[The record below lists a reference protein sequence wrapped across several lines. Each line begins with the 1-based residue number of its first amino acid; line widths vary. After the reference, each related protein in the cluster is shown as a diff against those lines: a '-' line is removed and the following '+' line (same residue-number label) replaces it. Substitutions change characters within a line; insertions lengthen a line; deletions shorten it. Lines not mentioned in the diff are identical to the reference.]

1 MSERPSGSH
10 KAAAIHDMGY
20 QRYVGTRRPQHTRYQ
35 VIVRNLVSMSWKGW
49 WRYKLSL
56 GTALMITVGVAVG
69 MYFSRLELFE
79 RSPMGG
85 QVRTIADSLIPQSFT
100 YLGYAALTLNL
111 TVLAGAISRDLQA
124 GAFEFYFSRPVR
136 PLDYVVGKIGG
147 AFALLA
153 PILLVAPF
161 LLTVY
166 RLAMTGD
173 VDQITDT
180 LPWLPKALLV
190 GTICTL
196 AHATVALAF
205 GAMSKSPRYAVSSYG
220 AFILIFGGIVFGIS
234 KAVGEPW
241 IAALNLSSAI
251 TGFASGVFDVN
262 FLFGSE
268 SPSLA
273 ASTISLL
280 GYITLSILFIL
291 FRVKQAQRAGMGGG

>member
-1 MSERPSGSH
+1 MSPKQR
-10 KAAAIHDMGY
+10 AAVHDLGY

-56 GTALMITVGVAVG
+56 GITLAITVGVGVG
-69 MYFSRLELFE
+69 MYFSRLEMFQA
-79 RSPMGG
+79 SPMGG
-85 QVRTIADSLIPQSFT
+85 QMRTIADSLIPQSFT

-136 PLDYVVGKIGG
+136 PIDYVLGKIGG
-147 AFALLA
+147 AFVLLA
-153 PILLVAPF
+153 PILLLAPF

-173 VDQITDT
+173 VDQITGA

-190 GTICTL
+190 GTIATL
-196 AHATVALAF
+196 AHASVALAF

-220 AFILIFGGIVFGIS
+220 AFVFIFGSIVFGIS
-234 KAVGEPW
+234 NAMELPW
-241 IAALNLSSAI
+241 VAALNLSSAI

-262 FLFGSE
+262 FLFGTE
-268 SPSLA
+268 SPSLM
-273 ASTISLL
+273 ASTVSLL
-280 GYITLSILFIL
+280 GYITASILFIL
-291 FRVKQAQRAGMGGG
+291 FRVKQAQRAGIGGG